1 MMYSLSG
8 ETLIIRIESG
18 QGVDHGQSRID
29 IESKLVDQH
38 TNGKIGLYL
47 IPTDNYIFTFCLKM
61 IIKDCSFSVFSM
73 EVDRLVG
80 MYWVGR

>member
-1 MMYSLSG
+1 M
-8 ETLIIRIESG
+8 IIRIESG

-47 IPTDNYIFTFCLKM
+47 IPTDNYIYTFCLKM
-61 IIKDCSFSVFSM
+61 IIKDCSFRVFSM